1 MPRGRVLVVDDEGS
15 QRDILRTILSAEGYA
30 VETAP
35 GGLEAVR
42 RCQEKAFDVVLTDL
56 RMPGT
61 DGLSLV
67 ERLTRDDPP
76 TLVVLMTAY
85 GSMDSAE
92 QALKRG
98 AFDYLTK
105 PIEREELL
113 LTVRRAFERIQLSQE
128 NRLLRQQLEKRFRV
142 EGIVGSHFRVQEVFE
157 KIQKVSGSNSTVL
170 LIGESGTG
178 KELVARAIHRHSP
191 RRERPFVALSCAAI
205 PETLI
210 ESELF
215 GYEKG
220 AFTGASFRHLGLFEA
235 ADKSTLFLDEI
246 SELNINLQAKVLRAL
261 QEREVRR
268 VGGREDIKVDVR
280 IIAASNKNLE
290 DEIERGAF
298 REDLFYRLNVVS
310 IVIPPLRERSTDIP
324 QLAGYFIK
332 KHGERSGKPIRGV
345 TNEAMRLLM
354 SYHWPGNVRQL
365 EAVLERAMLLCD
377 GPEIEHYDLPIEV
390 RFFDLPAQ
398 PHPSS
403 TSGNRFGVEI
413 PEGGISFEEL
423 ERDLIAQA
431 MEKSDWVITKAAR
444 LLGLSYRTL
453 QYRLEKFQ
461 VRRGNVRGRV
471 DREGVGAERGDVSG
485 ERGQEASQ
493 EDEQTQT
500 QKTTKADPAPAPE
513 EMRPGT
519 KRSNV

>member
-1 MPRGRVLVVDDEGS
+1 MVDDEGP
-15 QRDILRTILSAEGYA
+15 QREILRRILAAEGYL

-35 GGLEAVR
+35 GGGEAVA
-42 RCQEKAFDVVLTDL
+42 RCQEKPFDLILTDM

-76 TLVVLMTAY
+76 TLVILMTAY
-85 GSMDSAE
+85 GSMDSAQHAVE
-92 QALKRG
+92 RG

-113 LTVRRAFERIQLSQE
+113 LTVQRAFERIQLIQE
-128 NRLLRQQLEKRFRV
+128 NRLLRQQLEERFRV
-142 EGIVGSHFRVQEVFE
+142 EGIVGSHFRMQEVFE
-157 KIQKVSGSNSTVL
+157 KIQKVSGSISTVL
-170 LIGESGTG
+170 IIGESGTG

-191 RRERPFVALSCAAI
+191 RRDRPFVAVSCAAI

-220 AFTGASFRHLGLFEA
+220 AFTGAAFRRIGLFEA

-246 SELNINLQAKVLRAL
+246 AELSINVQAKVLRAL
-261 QEREVRR
+261 QGKEVRR
-268 VGGREDIKVDVR
+268 VGGREDIRVDVR
-280 IIAASNKNLE
+280 IIAATNKNLE
-290 DEIERGAF
+290 EEIRQGAF

-324 QLAGYFIK
+324 QLIEYFVRK
-332 KHGERSGKPIRGV
+332 YSENSEKRIRGI

-354 SYHWPGNVRQL
+354 NYHWPGNVRQL
-365 EAVLERAMLLCD
+365 EAVIERAMLLSD
-377 GPEIEHYDLPIEV
+377 GREIEHYDLPIEV

-398 PHPSS
+398 NLRA
-403 TSGNRFGVEI
+403 TARNGKFGIEI
-413 PEGGISFEEL
+413 PSGGISFEEL
-423 ERDLIAQA
+423 ERDLIVQA
-431 MEKSDWVITKAAR
+431 MERSDWVITKAAR

-453 QYRLEKFQ
+453 QYRLEKF
-461 VRRGNVRGRV
+461 RIK
-471 DREGVGAERGDVSG
+471 REGEATSAMPEGGLA
-485 ERGQEASQ
+485 GQA
-493 EDEQTQT
+493 
-500 QKTTKADPAPAPE
+500 
-513 EMRPGT
+513 
-519 KRSNV
+519 

>member
-1 MPRGRVLVVDDEGS
+1 MPRGRILVVDDEGS
-15 QRDILRTILSAEGYA
+15 QREILRTILSAEGYS

-35 GGLEAVR
+35 GGGDAVK
-42 RCQEKAFDVVLTDL
+42 RCQEKPFDLVLTDL

-76 TLVVLMTAY
+76 TLVILMTAY
-85 GSMDSAE
+85 GSLDSAE
-92 QALKRG
+92 QALERG

-113 LTVRRAFERIQLSQE
+113 LTVKRAFERIQLSQE
-128 NRLLRQQLEKRFRV
+128 NRLLRQQLEERFRV
-142 EGIVGSHFRVQEVFE
+142 EGIVGSHFRMQEVFE
-157 KIQKVSGSNSTVL
+157 KIHKVSGSNSTVL

-191 RRERPFVALSCAAI
+191 RRERPFVAVSCAAI

-246 SELNINLQAKVLRAL
+246 GELSTNLQAKVLRAL
-261 QEREVRR
+261 QEKEVRR

-280 IIAASNKNLE
+280 IIAATNKNLE
-290 DEIERGAF
+290 EEIEQGAF

-310 IVIPPLRERSTDIP
+310 VVIPPLRERSTDIP
-324 QLAGYFIK
+324 QLVEHFIE
-332 KHGERSGKPIRGV
+332 KHSEGSGNRTRGISK
-345 TNEAMRLLM
+345 EAMRLLM
-354 SYHWPGNVRQL
+354 NYHWPGNVRQL
-365 EAVLERAMLLCD
+365 EAVVERAMLLSD

-398 PHPSS
+398 PAA
-403 TSGNRFGVEI
+403 SGTPGSKFGIEI
-413 PEGGISFEEL
+413 PEQGISFEAL
-423 ERDLIAQA
+423 ERDLIVQA

-461 VRRGNVRGRV
+461 IKRGSRAASTVS
-471 DREGVGAERGDVSG
+471 EGGLT
-485 ERGQEASQ
+485 
-493 EDEQTQT
+493 EQ
-500 QKTTKADPAPAPE
+500 A
-513 EMRPGT
+513 
-519 KRSNV
+519 

>member
-1 MPRGRVLVVDDEGS
+1 MPRGRILVVDDEGS
-15 QRDILRTILSAEGYA
+15 QREILRTILSAEGYS

-35 GGLEAVR
+35 GGGDAVR
-42 RCQEKAFDVVLTDL
+42 RCQEKPFDLVLTDL

-76 TLVVLMTAY
+76 TLVILMTAY
-85 GSMDSAE
+85 GSLDSAE

-113 LTVRRAFERIQLSQE
+113 LTVKRVFERIQLSQE
-128 NRLLRQQLEKRFRV
+128 NRLLRQQLEERFRV
-142 EGIVGSHFRVQEVFE
+142 EGIVGSHFRMQEVFE
-157 KIQKVSGSNSTVL
+157 KIHKVSGSNSTVL

-191 RRERPFVALSCAAI
+191 RRERPFVAVSCAAI

-246 SELNINLQAKVLRAL
+246 GELSTNLQAKVLRAL
-261 QEREVRR
+261 QEKEVRR

-280 IIAASNKNLE
+280 IIAATNKNLE
-290 DEIERGAF
+290 EEIEQGAF

-310 IVIPPLRERSTDIP
+310 VVIPPLRERSTDIP
-324 QLAGYFIK
+324 QLIEHFIE
-332 KHGERSGKPIRGV
+332 KHSEGSGNRTRGISK
-345 TNEAMRLLM
+345 EAMRLLM
-354 SYHWPGNVRQL
+354 NYHWPGNVRQL
-365 EAVLERAMLLCD
+365 EAVVERAMLLSD

-398 PHPSS
+398 PAA
-403 TSGNRFGVEI
+403 SGTPGSKFGIEI
-413 PEGGISFEEL
+413 PEQGISFEAL
-423 ERDLIAQA
+423 ERDLIVQA

-461 VRRGNVRGRV
+461 IKRGSR
-471 DREGVGAERGDVSG
+471 AASTVS
-485 ERGQEASQ
+485 
-493 EDEQTQT
+493 EDGL
-500 QKTTKADPAPAPE
+500 TKQA
-513 EMRPGT
+513 
-519 KRSNV
+519 

>member
-1 MPRGRVLVVDDEGS
+1 
-15 QRDILRTILSAEGYA
+15 
-30 VETAP
+30 
-35 GGLEAVR
+35 
-42 RCQEKAFDVVLTDL
+42 
-56 RMPGT
+56 
-61 DGLSLV
+61 
-67 ERLTRDDPP
+67 
-76 TLVVLMTAY
+76 MTAY

-128 NRLLRQQLEKRFRV
+128 NRLLRQQLEERFRI
-142 EGIVGSHFRVQEVFE
+142 EGIVGSHFRMQEVFE
-157 KIQKVSGSNSTVL
+157 KIQKVSGSSSTIL

-191 RRERPFVALSCAAI
+191 RRDRPFVAISCAAI

-220 AFTGASFRHLGLFEA
+220 AFTGASFRRLGLFEA
-235 ADKSTLFLDEI
+235 ADKSTLLLDEI
-246 SELNINLQAKVLRAL
+246 GELNVNVQAKVLRAL
-261 QEREVRR
+261 QEKEIRR

-280 IIAASNKNLE
+280 VIAASNKNLE
-290 DEIERGAF
+290 EEIERGAF

-310 IVIPPLRERSTDIP
+310 IVIPLLRERSTDIP

-332 KHGERSGKPIRGV
+332 KHGESTGKPIRGI

-365 EAVLERAMLLCD
+365 EAVLERAMLLSD

-390 RFFDLPAQ
+390 RFFDLPPQ
-398 PHPSS
+398 PLSSSPS
-403 TSGNRFGVEI
+403 GRRFGVEI
-413 PEGGISFEEL
+413 PEEGISFEEL

-431 MEKSDWVITKAAR
+431 MEKSDWVITRAAR

-461 VRRGNVRGRV
+461 VKRGNDGGRI
-471 DREGVGAERGDVSG
+471 DRPGVMVERGDVSG

-493 EDEQTQT
+493 KDEQAQA
-500 QKTTKADPAPAPE
+500 QEAAKANPASAPE
-513 EMRPGT
+513 EMKAGH
-519 KRSNV
+519 